1 MKTTNNPN
9 AQVAESLHTKEVLT
23 IQESECSDQ
32 KMLNNDCNR
41 NHIDIPEMEA
51 EVWFT
56 IDAEGMGRKVAQANV
71 QRIVKA
77 VNMHD
82 EQANVLTRLNLFI
95 TNRDIVLPSALADD
109 LVAVLLKASE
119 K

>member
-1 MKTTNNPN
+1 MSTTNNPN
-9 AQVAESLHTKEVLT
+9 DTLHTKEVLT
-23 IQESECSDQ
+23 ISESPCSDQ

-56 IDAEGMGRKVAQANV
+56 IDAEGMGRKLAQANV
-71 QRIVKA
+71 NRIVKA

-82 EQANVLTRLNLFI
+82 DQANVLTRLNLFI
-95 TNRDIVLPSALADD
+95 TDKGIVLPSALADD
-109 LVAVLLKASE
+109 LMEVLLKASE